1 MVVEDNGEE
10 EVIILLV
17 KIGLGVSTMANL
29 TTSRILSTLFVVIQ
43 GQIGRC
49 VNSKRLIISTQ
60 SVPHLQC
67 LSIFNGNLS
76 TFSTLTHQYFLP
88 ASP

>member
-17 KIGLGVSTMANL
+17 KIGLGFSTMANL

-49 VNSKRLIISTQ
+49 VNSKRL
-60 SVPHLQC
+60 
-67 LSIFNGNLS
+67 
-76 TFSTLTHQYFLP
+76 
-88 ASP
+88 